1 MNTEKKNFGCRCL
14 RHLTTAFAL
23 LFALLAHADPI
34 DSLIQSFDQKPNVET
49 ANKFLHILHQGG
61 LAEEPVVFT
70 AKTHPDTLR
79 MQMWYW
85 ATEYYHAVQ
94 QYERATE
101 YGLRALPLCH
111 AGGDRTTEGDLLSVL
126 SVCYVRLG
134 DFKNAAIYAKQC
146 NDIDMQ
152 QGDPDCISSSLNVLA
167 GIYMSNHQPEEAE
180 KYIMQALGYARKADN
195 PARLAIINGMASEV
209 YRNLRNDTLALMYAT
224 RAYELE
230 TALGRP
236 DKAAVRQTEMA
247 SALVGLQRAAE
258 AKEVLLKAIP
268 ELRKA
273 ENLHSLGIACNHMG
287 LLLIQEHHN
296 DEAVTYFN
304 EALDIFT
311 RQGDIFNEAL
321 SHRGLY
327 QALRETAPSEAMLH
341 NDRYNE
347 LRDSLYDKD
356 TQELLSQYSAELGVE
371 QLLRENEAMQHN
383 HRRMLL
389 FVGLGVI
396 LVIILVWAYHRVRVR
411 RQRRRMAELTER
423 IERITRQ
430 YETMRIGRKH
440 EDGDTEAPPH
450 EEGTDTAAPPLKE
463 RDREFVLRLIETV
476 SQAIAQHNC
485 NVDAIASS
493 LNMSTTT
500 FRRRVLDATGDSPK
514 AVITAIQMQKACIL
528 LTEEHPDLTIGE
540 VASQCGF
547 DETGNFTRAFK
558 RYFGMTPSQ
567 FTRQKDK
574 QEGSGKITT
583 EEILRRMRGGA
594 HVLLPIA
601 LTLLTACHDT
611 LPLPSNRWKQVTVV
625 YMMAENSLSDYAQR
639 DLEEIRRATGSIPDS
654 CQMVVYFDNCR
665 NDEQPYILSLDNQ
678 GGEKILFQ
686 YKNDP
691 ISTDSTTVQ
700 DVLNLI
706 VRKCPAEN
714 YGLVMWSHGSGWI
727 PANPRRTIGFDNG
740 QNKKSN
746 SGPELE
752 ITTLSHILQQ
762 TGVHWDYVLFDAC
775 FMQGVEVAYELR
787 NVTDWCIGSPAE
799 IPADGAPYHVLMP
812 NFFGK
817 ADEAWRI
824 AEVYHQFY
832 QDNYG
837 LIISAIKTSE
847 LDNLAA
853 ATAPLISSLTAY
865 PTEGIQQ
872 YMGWNEETQRHPE
885 YFDFGSAMAH
895 WLSET
900 DYALWRE
907 AVLRAVPHAYTSP
920 TWVTSYNF
928 FNAELTDPDHVAV
941 LSMYIPI
948 EGRIL
953 NESFTHTSWYRA
965 AGWNK

>member
-1 MNTEKKNFGCRCL
+1 MNTEKTKSGCRHL
-14 RHLTTAFAL
+14 RYLATACAL
-23 LFALLAHADPI
+23 FLALWAHANPI
-34 DSLIQSFDQKPNVET
+34 DSLIQSFDQKPNIGT
-49 ANKFLHILHQGG
+49 ANKFLNILHQGG

-70 AKTHPDTLR
+70 AKTHPDTLQ

-94 QYERATE
+94 QYERATA

-111 AGGDRTTEGDLLSVL
+111 AGEDLTTEGNLLSVL

-134 DFKNAAIYAKQC
+134 DFKNAAVYAKRC
-146 NDIDMQ
+146 NEIDMQ

-167 GIYMSNHQPEEAE
+167 GIYMSSHQPEEAE
-180 KYIMQALGYARKADN
+180 KYIMQALSYAQKADN

-209 YRNLRNDTLALMYAT
+209 YKNLHNDTLALMYAT

-258 AKEVLLKAIP
+258 AKEVLRKAIP

-287 LLLIQEHHN
+287 LLLIQEHRN
-296 DEAVTYFN
+296 DEAVQYFN
-304 EALDIFT
+304 EALEIFT
-311 RQGDIFNEAL
+311 RQGDIYNEAL
-321 SHRGLY
+321 CHRGLY
-327 QALRETAPSEAMLH
+327 QALREAAPREAMLH

-347 LRDSLYDKD
+347 LRDSLYDED
-356 TQELLSQYSAELGVE
+356 TRELLSQYSAELGVE
-371 QLLRENEAMQHN
+371 QLLRENEAMQRN
-383 HRRMLL
+383 HRRALL
-389 FVGLGVI
+389 FVGLGVVLMI
-396 LVIILVWAYHRVRVR
+396 TTVWGYHRMRVR

-440 EDGDTEAPPH
+440 EDGETTGTAHEGDT
-450 EEGTDTAAPPLKE
+450 TSAASPLKE
-463 RDREFVLRLIETV
+463 YDRDFVLRLVGAVNQT
-476 SQAIAQHNC
+476 IAQRNC
-485 NVDAIASS
+485 NVDAIATL

-500 FRRRVLDATGDSPK
+500 FRRRVLEATGDSPK

-528 LTEEHPDLTIGE
+528 LTERSDRSIGD
-540 VASQCGF
+540 VASLCGF
-547 DETGNFTRAFK
+547 DETGNFTRTFK
-558 RYFGMTPSQ
+558 RTFGMTPSQ
-567 FTRQKDK
+567 FVRQEQKK
-574 QEGSGKITT
+574 GGTTQMTT
-583 EEILRRMRGGA
+583 EEILQKMKNGA
-594 HVLLPIA
+594 YMLLPLA

-611 LPLPSNRWKQVTVV
+611 LPLPGTRWKQVTVV

-639 DLEEIRRATGSIPDS
+639 DLEEIRRAMGNIPDS
-654 CQMVVYFDNCR
+654 CRMVVYFDNSR
-665 NDEQPYILSLDNQ
+665 NDEQPYLLTLDNQ
-678 GGEKILFQ
+678 EGEKILFQ

-700 DVLNLI
+700 DILNLI

-727 PANPRRTIGFDNG
+727 PARPQRTIGFDNG
-740 QNKKSN
+740 QNRTSN
-746 SGPELE
+746 TGTELE
-752 ITTLSHILQQ
+752 ISTLGHILQQ
-762 TGVHWDYVLFDAC
+762 TGVHWDYVMFDAC

-799 IPADGAPYHVLMP
+799 IPADGAPYHILMP
-812 NFFGK
+812 HFFGK
-817 ADEAWRI
+817 ASEAWRI
-824 AEVYHQFY
+824 AEEYYKYY
-832 QDNYG
+832 QETFG
-837 LIISAIKTSE
+837 LVISATKTSE

-853 ATAPLISSLTAY
+853 STAPLISALTSY
-865 PTEGIQQ
+865 PTEGVQQ
-872 YMGWNEETQRHPE
+872 YMGWNEESQRYPE
-885 YFDFGSAMAH
+885 YFDLGSAMAH
-895 WLSET
+895 WLSEA

-907 AVLRAVPHAYTSP
+907 AVLQAVPHVYTSP
-920 TWVTSYNF
+920 TWVTAYKYF
-928 FNAELTDPDHVAV
+928 EAELTDPDHVAA

-948 EGRIL
+948 EGRAL
-953 NESFTHTSWYRA
+953 NESFTRTSWYKA
-965 AGWNK
+965 AGWSK